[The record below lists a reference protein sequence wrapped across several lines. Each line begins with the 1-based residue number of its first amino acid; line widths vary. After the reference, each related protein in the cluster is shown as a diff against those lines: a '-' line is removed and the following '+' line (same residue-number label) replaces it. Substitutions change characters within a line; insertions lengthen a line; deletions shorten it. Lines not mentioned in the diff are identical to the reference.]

1 MYHLVSNSKNEM
13 QNTIVTRLYKEEFM
27 DELLSESPEIVQ
39 RRKKTRL
46 KLKRLK
52 RAKDILNEVREFH
65 IDINI

>member
-13 QNTIVTRLYKEEFM
+13 QNTIVTRLYKEEYM